1 MNIFPNFKINFLC
14 HYIPT
19 ENKKQTKSFF
29 PLKPS
34 RCLAV

>member
-19 ENKKQTKSFF
+19 ENKKQTKSLILSTKTF
-29 PLKPS
+29 
-34 RCLAV
+34 